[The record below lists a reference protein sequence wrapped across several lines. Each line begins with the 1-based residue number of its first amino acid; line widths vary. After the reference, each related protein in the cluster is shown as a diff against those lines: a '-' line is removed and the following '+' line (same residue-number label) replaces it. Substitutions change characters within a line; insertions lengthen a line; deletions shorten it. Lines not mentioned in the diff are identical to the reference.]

1 MTAPSPSAILP
12 DLAPHCRSP
21 WYRAAR
27 EQCGVLLWWTA
38 LWLVQ
43 AAVLLALVHA
53 RWPQYAV
60 PAAILQLAALLAPL
74 AARWSL
80 LPPRRAKRPPPSGNA
95 PYADWIVPVRMLGR
109 FLLYQEHNPNLS
121 PGTLDSL
128 RAAGADLHE
137 TLRHHP
143 LSDDLERAHDKI
155 RSGPLLLWK
164 ADCWTRCRPEADA
177 LAARFAALP
186 PGALDPY
193 LSRFN
198 ALWSVARLAI
208 RHCMPDLL
216 EQETYKAQNA
226 TVHLALLLRQLGVLP
241 HVPLHRLAVLCA
253 IEWSD
258 FSLPWIPSDVVARI
272 QALPF
277 LGEATDAAVPA
288 PPPPEPLPPPPPA
301 DIPPPPPTPPPPAA
315 PTPAPGATINGIP
328 PREGRSRRHHR
339 HSSFRSADAIPPRHR
354 RHRSRLTP
362 DAREIHRIRNIFLT
376 FAQRIRYTLRAW
388 FLYR

>member
-1 MTAPSPSAILP
+1 MTDPAPSAIP
-12 DLAPHCRSP
+12 PGLAPHCRSP

-27 EQCGVLLWWTA
+27 EQCGALLWWAA

-53 RWPQYAV
+53 RWPQHAAF
-60 PAAILQLAALLAPL
+60 AAILQLAALLAPL

-80 LPPRRAKRPPPSGNA
+80 LPPRRAKRPPPPGNA
-95 PYADWIVPVRMLGR
+95 PYADWIVPVRMVGR

-121 PGTLDSL
+121 PETLSSI
-128 RAAGADLHE
+128 RAAGADLRE

-164 ADCWTRCRPEADA
+164 TDCWTRCLPEADA
-177 LAARFAALP
+177 LAARFAALS
-186 PGALDPY
+186 PGTLDPY
-193 LSRFN
+193 FSRFN
-198 ALWSVARLAI
+198 ALWAVARLAI
-208 RHCMPDLL
+208 HHCMPDLL

-226 TVHLALLLRQLGVLP
+226 TVHLALLARQLGVLP

-253 IEWSD
+253 IEWCD
-258 FSLPWIPSDVVARI
+258 FSLPWVPSDVIARI

-277 LGEATDAAVPA
+277 PDEATDASTPA
-288 PPPPEPLPPPPPA
+288 PPLPDPPPPPPVE
-301 DIPPPPPTPPPPAA
+301 IPPPPTPSPADTPPA
-315 PTPAPGATINGIP
+315 PDATINGIP
-328 PREGRSRRHHR
+328 PREGRHHRHHR
-339 HSSFRSADAIPPRHR
+339 HSRSRPADPIPPRHH

-362 DAREIHRIRNIFLT
+362 DTREIRHIRNIFLT